1 MDTKTPVVMI
11 VLVDAGRL
19 RWFVAETAWSRE
31 VCPLLRSS
39 EGDLSPCLELEGEER
54 IAFLRVGGAKSCKRP
69 TSTRPVGC
77 SNKMIFRS

>member
-19 RWFVAETAWSRE
+19 RWFVAEGAWSRE

-39 EGDLSPCLELEGEER
+39 EGALSPCLELEGE
-54 IAFLRVGGAKSCKRP
+54 
-69 TSTRPVGC
+69 
-77 SNKMIFRS
+77 